1 LLEAALWH
9 GGEADAVKRR
19 FMALGAADR
28 QALLAFV
35 QSL

>member
-1 LLEAALWH
+1 VLEAVLWH
-9 GGEADAVKRR
+9 AGEAEKVKQR
-19 FMALGAADR
+19 FMALATTDR